1 MFRRTSPLLLAL
13 AAWALLISRLAAA
26 PSDKP
31 APPKEDY
38 YELYKMLADT
48 MDQVDRNYVKEVNR
62 RELMEAAIKGVLN
75 RLDPYSAY
83 IGPAEVAGFR
93 SSVESEFGGIGIH
106 LSTDM
111 GDLRVL
117 SPIYGS
123 PAYRAG
129 ILAGDR
135 IIQIDGKGTDG
146 LSGDEAISRLKG
158 PEGSRVTLTVVHPG
172 SNQRHRVTL
181 TREMIRVETVLGD
194 HRKPDDTWDFM
205 LDPQAHIGYVRVSAF
220 SRETGNELRKALQ
233 ELQSQKLRGLVLD
246 LRFNPGGLL
255 NSAIEVSN
263 LFISKGRIVSTK
275 GRNTPEHVWDARK
288 GGAFEGFPM
297 VVLVN
302 HYSASAS
309 EIVAAC
315 LQDHKRAVIMGERSW
330 GKGSVQNIIDLEDGR
345 SALKLT
351 TAAFHRP
358 SGKNIHRFP
367 DSREQDEWGV
377 MPDPGFDCRLT
388 DRETAG
394 LLAERQR
401 RDILQPGPAGPA
413 AKAAAAMPDE
423 TAKPAPA
430 VKPDPTAKPAPAAKP
445 ETTAKPAPAAKPD
458 ETAKPQ
464 TSSQPAAAPGP
475 AGKPAAEPRPS
486 GAGNTAKPAQPNLAA
501 AEARRP
507 PVVDR
512 QLQMALKYLGTEL
525 ARAK

>member
-1 MFRRTSPLLLAL
+1 MYRRTFPLLLVL
-13 AAWALLISRLAAA
+13 AVWILCLSHLAAA
-26 PSDKP
+26 PSEKP
-31 APPKEDY
+31 PPPKEDY

-48 MDQVDRNYVKEVNR
+48 VDQIDRNYVKEVNR
-62 RELMEAAIKGVLN
+62 RELFEAAIKGVLS
-75 RLDPYSAY
+75 RLDPYSNY
-83 IGPAEVAGFR
+83 IGPEEVAGFR

-106 LSTDM
+106 VSTEA

-135 IIQIDGKGTDG
+135 IVEIDGKPGDG
-146 LSGDEAISRLKG
+146 LSNDEAISRMKG

-172 SNQRHRVTL
+172 SNQRHRFTL
-181 TREMIRVETVLGD
+181 TRERIHVETVLGD

-205 LDPQAHIGYVRVSAF
+205 LDPRARLGYVRVAAF
-220 SRETGNELRKALQ
+220 SRETGNELRKALG
-233 ELQSQKLRGLVLD
+233 ELQAQKLRGLVLD

-255 NSAIEVSN
+255 SSAIEVSN
-263 LFISKGRIVSTK
+263 LFIAEGRIVSTK

-288 GGAFEGFPM
+288 GGAFLGFPM

-315 LQDHKRAVIMGERSW
+315 LQDHKRAVIVGERTW

-367 DSREQDEWGV
+367 ESREKDEWGV

-388 DRETAG
+388 DRETAV

-401 RDILQPGPAGPA
+401 RDILQPSRADPAGAPA
-413 AKAAAAMPDE
+413 GGSP
-423 TAKPAPA
+423 PAPA
-430 VKPDPTAKPAPAAKP
+430 KPQPEGTATPKPVPAAKP
-445 ETTAKPAPAAKPD
+445 ETK
-458 ETAKPQ
+458 AKPQ
-464 TSSQPAAAPGP
+464 EPPQPAAMPEP
-475 AGKPAAEPRPS
+475 AAKPAAEPRSP
-486 GAGNTAKPAQPNLAA
+486 GAGNTAKPAQPAV
-501 AEARRP
+501 AETRKLP
-507 PVVDR
+507 LPDR
-512 QLQMALKYLGTEL
+512 QLEMALKCLSTEL